1 MGGLVFHGGSVFA
14 HLVEPEGTHEPH
26 RLVTNEAAHV
36 LPPHQRQMFPEL
48 FAVEIVEH
56 PAVTD
61 FLRGH
66 LVEYLRRIREIGP
79 QPLGEVPIDAGV
91 FLFVADGEGEDFL
104 LGEINKALHRSSPAE

>member
-48 FAVEIVEH
+48 F
-56 PAVTD
+56 
-61 FLRGH
+61 
-66 LVEYLRRIREIGP
+66 
-79 QPLGEVPIDAGV
+79 
-91 FLFVADGEGEDFL
+91 VADGEGEDFL